1 MALANHACTRAA
13 QLFDRRYDEMSL
25 DKVARMDLRKS
36 NALGYCF
43 PNVADVS
50 VHPVSEKINL

>member
-1 MALANHACTRAA
+1 
-13 QLFDRRYDEMSL
+13 
-25 DKVARMDLRKS
+25 MDLRKS